1 MSQNPQL
8 LRVYQALSSLTL
20 FQDLKQDPA
29 IQCYGKIIE
38 TAALNENIQP
48 ICLLS
53 DYHRLA
59 SLLIEGANKNNL
71 SPSGNL
77 WQNYLL
83 NSMLLADHLFARSVA
98 DGVPVAPFLK
108 EAFLHDLRNLQTLLQ
123 EGVVVLKELFKKQI
137 GILPLSL
144 ATDSVQA
151 SYSKE
156 PVISH
161 FAQLKGQLLESNN
174 WQKQL
179 DAFIKFYRR
188 AGVGSFALYRA
199 FHWEETPGPGG
210 YGLVGIEHTDP
221 QRINQLIGYE
231 RQRQQVLDNTERL
244 LAGKAAHNLLL
255 YGDRGTGKSSTVK
268 ALLHEYGDAGLRLV
282 QVPRK
287 NLGGLQKLTRYL
299 GKQPLKFI
307 VFIDDLSFE
316 DSETEYK
323 EFKTQ
328 LEGSLEQQPTNVCIY
343 VTSNQRH
350 LIKENFGDRHMKETN
365 GEVHPGDTMQEKL
378 SLTDRFGL
386 KITFLAPDK
395 TAFLEI
401 VRQLAIQENIQI
413 ETGLL
418 EKLALQWTLWNNE
431 RSGRTARQFI
441 DTLKDRDNYDLFL

>member
-20 FQDLKQDPA
+20 FQALNQDPA
-29 IQCYGKIIE
+29 IQCFGKIIE
-38 TAALNENIQP
+38 TAALNENIKP
-48 ICLLS
+48 IGLLS

-59 SLLIEGANKNNL
+59 SLLIEGADKESI
-71 SPSGNL
+71 SPTGNL
-77 WQNYLL
+77 WQNHLL
-83 NSMLLADHLFARSVA
+83 NCILFADHPFARSA
-98 DGVPVAPFLK
+98 ACGDSVAPFVQ
-108 EAFLHDLRNLQTLLQ
+108 EAFLHDLRNLQTLFQ

-144 ATDSVQA
+144 PTDSVHVNHTA
-151 SYSKE
+151 E
-156 PVISH
+156 PVSSL

-174 WQKQL
+174 WQNQL
-179 DAFIKFYRR
+179 VAFMNFYRR
-188 AGVGSFALYRA
+188 AGVGTFALYRA
-199 FHWEETPGPGG
+199 FHWEVTPEG
-210 YGLVGIEHTDP
+210 YDLVGIEHPDP

-287 NLGGLQKLTRYL
+287 NLSSLQKLTGYL
-299 GKQPLKFI
+299 GKQPFKFI

-328 LEGSLEQQPTNVCIY
+328 LEGSLEQQPANVCIY

-395 TAFLEI
+395 AAFLEI
-401 VRQLAIQENIQI
+401 VRQLAIQEHIQI
-413 ETGLL
+413 EAGLL

-441 DTLKDRDNYDLFL
+441 DTLKDRDNYDLFI